1 MNTRTVEKP
10 SALLLT
16 TLVLGGIAFGIQ
28 NMARTTVPHAWSI
41 EEPAVEALPAS
52 VQPQDLDVMM
62 FLHQNTGS

>member
-16 TLVLGGIAFGIQ
+16 ALVLGGVAFGIQ
-28 NMARTTVPHAWSI
+28 NMARTTVPRAWSV
-41 EEPAVEALPAS
+41 EEPAAETQPAS

-62 FLHQNTGS
+62 FLHQNAGS